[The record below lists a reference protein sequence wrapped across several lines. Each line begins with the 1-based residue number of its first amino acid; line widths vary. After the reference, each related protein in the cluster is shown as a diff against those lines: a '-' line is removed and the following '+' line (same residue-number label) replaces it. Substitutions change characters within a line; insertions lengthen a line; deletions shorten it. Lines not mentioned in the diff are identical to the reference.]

1 MTQQTLSEALA
12 YKDLEG
18 MMKPTIHVDEFAAKM
33 GDDDEII
40 VVSFFVK
47 DTNAARDLVDWFEK
61 GYDFIMDADQSP
73 GEIKPGRF
81 LVYVEMRRRTSAARN
96 IERMLDDLSTL
107 TEYNV
112 DDWRM
117 HYEGETHPFSQE
129 VFERFVPLSPA
140 QYRKEKET
148 NLNEM
153 RTAAGIPE
161 KQIFKREK
169 DIRELQNAAGI

>member
-1 MTQQTLSEALA
+1 MKKQTLSEALA

-18 MMKPTIHVDEFAAKM
+18 MMKPTVHVDEFAAKM

-47 DTNAARDLVDWFEK
+47 DVNAARDLVDWFEK
-61 GYDFIMDADQSP
+61 GYDFVMDADQSP
-73 GEIKPGRF
+73 GEIKPGRY

-96 IERMLDDLSTL
+96 LERMLDDLSTL
-107 TEYNV
+107 TEYTV
-112 DDWRM
+112 EDWQM
-117 HYEGETHPFSQE
+117 HYNGETHPFSEE
-129 VFERFVPLSPA
+129 VFARFVPLSPA

-148 NLNEM
+148 DLNEM
-153 RTAAGIPE
+153 RSAAGIPH